1 MFSSRF
7 LRSSRMVQPKTEG
20 VRVWPVTVEE
30 PQTLAAPSSRQAE
43 RPKSCCKTSSG
54 LTRILAVWCM
64 AWQSLSLGARVG
76 LDVVFEVGAQGCGE
90 QCSFSLQAA
99 VSPNSV

>member
-1 MFSSRF
+1 
-7 LRSSRMVQPKTEG
+7 
-20 VRVWPVTVEE
+20 VTVEE
-30 PQTLAAPSSRQAE
+30 PQTLAAPSSRQSRKAKE
-43 RPKSCCKTSSG
+43 LLQDVFGTDKNPCRLVYGVAKPF
-54 LTRILAVWCM
+54 TR
-64 AWQSLSLGARVG
+64 GRVG